1 MAFKIPKSQDLG
13 FGSKIIKS
21 GDRLINK
28 DGSFNII
35 RKGSISW
42 NAYQI
47 LIEMPIGRFII
58 YTFLY
63 FLLLNTIFALTFL
76 TIGIEQLRGV
86 PEGSN
91 INNFLYAFFFSIQ
104 TFTTVGYGGINP
116 VGITANMVASLGAML
131 GLLSTAIITGLFFA
145 RFSHLQSHIA
155 FSKKALITPYMGI
168 NSFQCRI
175 VNKSYHKIIHVSTQI
190 TMTWLEEVN
199 GKNKRKFSRLN
210 LERNKIILFPMNWTI
225 VHPITEDSPLYGKTL
240 KDLKN
245 MNAEF
250 LVMIKAYDESYNQP
264 IHDNSSYT
272 WKEIHSGAKFKPM
285 YTTLGKGPTK
295 LYLDEL
301 NDVLEIVEE

>member
-13 FGSKIIKS
+13 FGSKITKS

-35 RKGSISW
+35 RKGNINW

-47 LIEMPIGRFII
+47 LIEMPIRRFIL
-58 YTFLY
+58 YTIVY
-63 FLLLNTIFALTFL
+63 FILLNTIFALLFL
-76 TIGIEQLRGV
+76 TIGIEQLHGV
-86 PEGSN
+86 PEGTN
-91 INNFLYAFFFSIQ
+91 IHNFLYAFFFSMQ
-104 TFTTVGYGGINP
+104 TFTTVGYGGISP
-116 VGITANMVASLGAML
+116 VGISANMVASIGAML

-145 RFSHLQSHIA
+145 RFSHLHSHIA

-190 TMTWLEEVN
+190 TMTWLEEVD
-199 GKNKRKFSRLN
+199 GENKRRFSRLN

-225 VHPITEDSPLYGKTL
+225 VHPITKDSPLYGKSL
-240 KDLKN
+240 KDLKK

-250 LVMIKAYDESYNQP
+250 LVMIKAYDESYNQA

-272 WKEIHSGAKFKPM
+272 WEEIETNVKFNPM
-285 YTTLGKGPTK
+285 YTTGGKGPTK

-301 NDVLEIVEE
+301 SDVLEIVEK